1 MGYIIHSKSECIAFI
16 KHLMEKENPVIYH
29 HKYFAGLSRG
39 MRDIAE
45 DEIRILKMLKECA
58 NPEEAYIKM
67 AKRDNWNVASKELKE
82 KFSFILY
89 REDLAKYLVSL
100 GLSEENAITYME
112 IISIGLY
119 KQQCK
124 QHKPSWSLKEYGDI
138 HIFATATHFLGSWDK
153 LAKLFVSEYQ
163 IFSEGHATIGLL
175 YEKAFDIVTE
185 TANGSTSHLQRTL
198 DISYE
203 DAEKLMSLLEKNG
216 IVTSPDENGT
226 RTVIIVKAN

>member
-16 KHLMEKENPVIYH
+16 KHLMEKENPVIDH

-58 NPEEAYIKM
+58 SPEEAYIKM
-67 AKRDNWNVASKELKE
+67 ANRDNGNVSSKALKE
-82 KFSFILY
+82 KFSFIRY

-100 GLSEENAITYME
+100 GIPEDKAIEYME
-112 IISIGLY
+112 IISVGLY

-138 HIFATATHFLGSWDK
+138 HLYATATHFLGSWDK
-153 LAKLFVSEYQ
+153 LAGLFVSEYQ
-163 IFSEGHATIGLL
+163 IFSKGHATIGLL

-198 DISYE
+198 DIPYE
-203 DAEKLMSLLEKNG
+203 DAEELMNLLEKNG
-216 IVTSPDENGT
+216 IVSPANENGA
-226 RTVIIVKAN
+226 RTVIFTKVH